1 MFRSLKTSSQ
11 AKKKAVRRTQRSIA
25 KIAIKRHPLLPKL
38 QVLQQPLVL
47 AVLHQAELAGE
58 VVRDKVQLP
67 AVFEESVPVVCGD
80 VVGLQPLQISF
91 QLAVAALDAVNI
103 VLLVVGEKF
112 LQFVMINTDVA
123 EEILLECEC
132 LVAELT

>member
-1 MFRSLKTSSQ
+1 M
-11 AKKKAVRRTQRSIA
+11 
-25 KIAIKRHPLLPKL
+25 LLA

-47 AVLHQAELAGE
+47 TVLHQAELAGV

-67 AVFEESVPVVCGD
+67 AVFEESVPVVRGD

-91 QLAVAALDAVNI
+91 QLAVAALDAVDI

-112 LQFVMINTDVA
+112 LQLVVINTDVT
-123 EEILLECEC
+123 EEILLECER